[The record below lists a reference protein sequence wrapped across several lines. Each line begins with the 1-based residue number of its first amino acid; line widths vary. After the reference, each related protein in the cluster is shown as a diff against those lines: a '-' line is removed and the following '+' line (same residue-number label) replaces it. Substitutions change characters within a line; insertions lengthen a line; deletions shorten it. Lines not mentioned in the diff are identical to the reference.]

1 MTTIKVYRNL
11 MGANEQW
18 AAKTRTLLAW
28 YGITM
33 LNLIGSPGAGKTL
46 LLERTVR
53 TLAKCRQRL
62 RLAVLEGDI
71 ATTRDAERLAR
82 LHCRVSQLLTDGAC
96 HLQAKMV
103 HYALRDLPP
112 TELDL
117 VIVENVG
124 NLVCPAEFDL
134 GEHAKVAVLSVT
146 EGEDKP
152 IKYPTLFREA
162 QAVVLTKID
171 LLPHL
176 AFNLKA
182 CLKYLRQVNAGRP
195 VFLVSSTTGEGIDD
209 WIKWIN
215 VTCQLSVV
223 RGQTNNRK

>member
-1 MTTIKVYRNL
+1 MSRHTIKVYRDL

-18 AAKTRTLLAW
+18 AAKTRRLLKQKK
-28 YGITM
+28 ILM

-53 TLAKCRQRL
+53 PLSRRL
-62 RLAVLEGDI
+62 RFAVLEGDI

-82 LHCRVSQLLTDGAC
+82 LHCRVSQLLTDGSC

-103 HYALRDLPP
+103 HHALRDLPLN
-112 TELDL
+112 ELDL
-117 VIVENVG
+117 IIVENVG

-134 GEHAKVAVLSVT
+134 GEHAKVAVLSIT

-152 IKYPTLFREA
+152 LKYPALFRAA
-162 QAVVLTKID
+162 QAVVLTKMD

-176 AFNLKA
+176 KFKLPL
-182 CLKYLRQVNAGRP
+182 CQSYLSQVNAALP
-195 VFLVSSTTGEGIDD
+195 VFPVSSVTGKGLTR
-209 WIKWIN
+209 WIRWLEACR
-215 VTCQLSVV
+215 VSSGVCPG
-223 RGQTNNRK
+223 RA